1 MLVSY
6 KWLNDYLNLDH
17 VSATELA
24 DKITL
29 TGIEVDNIYQRSL
42 DERVVVG
49 EVISCE
55 AVPGSDHLNVTKVN
69 VGDEH
74 PLQIV
79 CGAPNV
85 ATGMKVIVAKTGAVL
100 PGDFQIKQTTLMDI
114 ESHGMICSLEELGIK
129 EDVIPKD
136 A

>member
-49 EVISCE
+49 EVIS
-55 AVPGSDHLNVTKVN
+55 
-69 VGDEH
+69 
-74 PLQIV
+74 
-79 CGAPNV
+79 
-85 ATGMKVIVAKTGAVL
+85 M
-100 PGDFQIKQTTLMDI
+100 
-114 ESHGMICSLEELGIK
+114 
-129 EDVIPKD
+129 
-136 A
+136 